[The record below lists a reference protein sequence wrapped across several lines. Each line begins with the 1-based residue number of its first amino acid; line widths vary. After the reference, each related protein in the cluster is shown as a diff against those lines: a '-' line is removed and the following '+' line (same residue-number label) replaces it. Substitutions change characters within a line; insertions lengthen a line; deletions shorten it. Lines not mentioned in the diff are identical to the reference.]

1 MGKKNTHKP
10 KNSKSA
16 VESPGQTSSTSH
28 SNPPPSQTKELSP
41 RYVDRPICPET
52 IKGTDDTGRF
62 YNSHDELLQF
72 QEAHKDELY
81 RANALWWADG
91 GYNGSNDDEAMIGD
105 EGGVADGEE
114 GLEFLDRYLAMLKT
128 NTAQWSSPHM
138 ESSPK
143 QQQQQQQKQQQQQ
156 QQHLCFDHAVDLGAG
171 VGRVTKLVLL
181 KRYGEVRLVEGDEG
195 WSKRSRVYLGR
206 KRASRCSFT
215 NQRVRKWKN
224 SFLCN

>member
-1 MGKKNTHKP
+1 MGKKHSHNKH
-10 KNSKSA
+10 KNSSKS
-16 VESPGQTSSTSH
+16 VERKEQSSGTSH
-28 SNPPPSQTKELSP
+28 SDPHPSQSNELSLS
-41 RYVDRPICPET
+41 YADRPICPDT

-62 YNSHDELLQF
+62 YNSHADLLRF

-81 RANALWWADG
+81 RANASWWADG

-105 EGGVADGEE
+105 EGGAADGEE
-114 GLEFLDRYLAMLKT
+114 GLAFLDRYLVFLKDT
-128 NTAQWSSPHM
+128 DVPWSSTGAG
-138 ESSPK
+138 SSPK
-143 QQQQQQQKQQQQQ
+143 QQHQQPQLQQQQQN
-156 QQHLCFDHAVDLGAG
+156 HLCFDHAVDLGAG

-215 NQRVRKWKN
+215 NQRVRN
-224 SFLCN
+224 